1 VKVIIES
8 NLQVKDQFEP
18 PMELSIGE
26 DSTLRGLLVELS
38 ERNVSANLLDEK
50 GRLAPDI
57 DELTINDKDFFTLKK
72 GLNTRLNDG
81 DRIRFQIQMVQIGGG

>member
-1 VKVIIES
+1 MKVIIES
-8 NLQVKDQFEP
+8 NLQITDLFEP
-18 PMELSIGE
+18 PIELQVPEEATLRDLLMDLTKRYLSIK
-26 DSTLRGLLVELS
+26 LI
-38 ERNVSANLLDEK
+38 DEK
-50 GRLAPDI
+50 GRLASDI